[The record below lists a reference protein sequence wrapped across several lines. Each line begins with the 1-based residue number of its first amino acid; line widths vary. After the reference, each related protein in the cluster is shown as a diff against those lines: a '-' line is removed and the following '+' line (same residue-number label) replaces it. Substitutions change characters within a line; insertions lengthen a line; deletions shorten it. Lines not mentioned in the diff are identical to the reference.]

1 MIYVLILF
9 AHVGLMGSGNSNA
22 LTTAERSRSDRDL
35 AEFTSEA
42 TCKAAGDAAKAMAG
56 GTVKNITYVCMKK

>member
-22 LTTAERSRSDRDL
+22 LTTAEFST
-35 AEFTSEA
+35 AE
-42 TCKAAGDAAKAMAG
+42 TCKAAGDAAVKMAG
-56 GTVKNITYVCMKK
+56 GTVKNITYVCAKK

>member
-9 AHVGLMGSGNSNA
+9 AHVGLTGSGNSNA
-22 LTTAERSRSDRDL
+22 LTT

-42 TCKAAGDAAKAMAG
+42 TCKAAGAAAKAMAG

>member
-22 LTTAERSRSDRDL
+22 LTTAE
-35 AEFTSEA
+35 FTSEA
-42 TCKAAGDAAKAMAG
+42 TCKAAGDAAVKMAG
-56 GTVKNITYVCMKK
+56 GTVKNITYVCAKK

>member
-9 AHVGLMGSGNSNA
+9 AHVGVLGSGNSNA
-22 LTTAERSRSDRDL
+22 LTTD
-35 AEFTSEA
+35 EFSSEA
-42 TCKAAGDAAKAMAG
+42 TCKASGDAAKAMAG